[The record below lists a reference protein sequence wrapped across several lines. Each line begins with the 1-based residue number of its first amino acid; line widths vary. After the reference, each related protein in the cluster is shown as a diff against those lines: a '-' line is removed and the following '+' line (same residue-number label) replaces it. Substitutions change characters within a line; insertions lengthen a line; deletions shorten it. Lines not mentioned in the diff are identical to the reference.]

1 VSEAISLQQVNK
13 SFNDTKAV
21 IDLNLSIPT
30 GSLCGFL
37 GPNGAGKST
46 TIRMIMSIIHADSG
60 SIKVLGMTALQAK
73 DRIGYLPEERGIY
86 RKMKVGSFIEYIAN
100 LKGLYGH
107 SLKKKIAD
115 WLERIELPDVQKK
128 KCEELSKGMQQKV
141 QFLAS
146 IIHDPELII
155 LDEPFTGL
163 DPVNAKVIGKV
174 IDELH
179 SEGRTIL
186 FSTHVLPQAEQI
198 CNRIVMIDQGIKVLD
213 GTIASIREQFDPRM
227 IQVEP
232 VDELADFS
240 QVTGVSQTLPIN
252 KDGKIN
258 LRLEENA
265 DPSRILKE
273 IVSFTPVLG
282 AQLVKPT
289 LDEIFIE
296 QVVQR
301 RGMEAAAAT
310 REELSHA

>member
-1 VSEAISLQQVNK
+1 MSEAISLQQVNK